1 MNHYSM
7 VIEWSDEDNAYVVSF
22 PEWEAVES
30 IAHTHGDTYA
40 EAVKAGEEMLAF
52 LIDARQAHHEALP
65 SPKVFVPTHA

>member
-7 VIEWSDEDNAYVVSF
+7 LIAWSDADQAYVVSF
-22 PEWEAVES
+22 PEWEAAGA

-52 LIDARQAHHEALP
+52 LVDARQARGEPLP
-65 SPKVFVPTHA
+65 SPNMFVSA